1 MNTKFGYGFDLNIF
15 AVGAHGGETINAKDG
30 ALKAIPIFD
39 RLQNDRGPICD
50 GGGVLYRI
58 TTDEDILGGEAFL
71 RQSAVRGPCPFAYP
85 WQDEDEISDFRP
97 MDFDAACYAAFAE
110 LLECIIETSPVG
122 RVYVQIRCQGL
133 EQSSLCGT
141 WTPKRF
147 GERVVRAGQ
156 LWGNMT
162 YVLAKNADESN
173 DAVVNRKLK

>member
-15 AVGAHGGETINAKDG
+15 AVGAHGGKTMLSRDG
-30 ALKAIPIFD
+30 MLTAQPIYD

-50 GGGVLYRI
+50 GSGVLYRI
-58 TTDEDILGGEAFL
+58 TTDEDILGGEMFL
-71 RQSAVRGPCPFAYP
+71 RQREDRGPCPFAYP
-85 WQDEDEISDFRP
+85 WQDEEEIADFRP
-97 MDFDAACYAAFAE
+97 MDFDAAYHAAFAE

-122 RVYVQIRCQGL
+122 RVYIQIRCQGL

-147 GERVVRAGQ
+147 MERVVRAGQ

-162 YVLAKNADESN
+162 YVLSRNADEPN
-173 DAVVNRKLK
+173 DTIVNRYLK